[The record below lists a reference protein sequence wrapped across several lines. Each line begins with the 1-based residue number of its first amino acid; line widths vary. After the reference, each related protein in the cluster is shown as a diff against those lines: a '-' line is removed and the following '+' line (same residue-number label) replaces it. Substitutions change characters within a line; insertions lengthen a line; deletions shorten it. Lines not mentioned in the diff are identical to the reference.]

1 MVDLSGTKSIEHR
14 TNLKVIHP
22 KYLTAIL
29 VVCLT
34 LIVALPYNA
43 NEEVESFVNSLMGEN
58 NHVISLK
65 PSELDGFYVATLQDF
80 SVLYVSEDRRWII
93 QGDLIEVKRDP
104 ELSLIPHTDRHVGS
118 MRETQLNALTTKDV
132 IAFAPPFEAPKAVVH
147 VFTDTT
153 CGYCQKLHAEMADYH
168 GKGIEIRYLAFPR
181 AGIDSEP
188 YTSMVSAWCSNTP
201 HTALTQLKL
210 GAEIEPKTCEN
221 SVADQYRLGKLFGLR
236 GTPLLVLSN
245 GRTVGGYVNAEE
257 LEQILKGEGLL

>member
-1 MVDLSGTKSIEHR
+1 M
-14 TNLKVIHP
+14 TNTN
-22 KYLTAIL
+22 YLVAML
-29 VVCLT
+29 VACSMM
-34 LIVALPYNA
+34 IVALPLRA
-43 NEEVESFVNSLMGEN
+43 DDKVKSFVNSLMGEN
-58 NHVISLK
+58 NQVLSIE
-65 PSELDGFYVATLQDF
+65 PAELDGFYVATLQDY
-80 SVLYVSEDRRWII
+80 SVLYVSEDRRWILR
-93 QGDLIEVKRDP
+93 GDLIEVKTEP
-104 ELSLIPHTDRHVGS
+104 ELSLIAHTDRHIGS

-132 IAFAPPFEAPKAVVH
+132 IAFAPPFESPKAVVH

-188 YTSMVSAWCSNTP
+188 YSAMVSAWCSNTP

-210 GAEIEPKTCEN
+210 GGEIEPKTCEN

-245 GRTVGGYVNAEE
+245 GKTVGGYVNAEE
-257 LEQILKGEGLL
+257 LEQILKGEGLM

>member
-1 MVDLSGTKSIEHR
+1 MTQ
-14 TNLKVIHP
+14 T
-22 KYLTAIL
+22 KYLMAML
-29 VVCLT
+29 FACLT
-34 LIVALPYNA
+34 LVAVLPYEA
-43 NEEVESFVNSLMGEN
+43 NDEVESFVNSLMGEN
-58 NHVISLK
+58 NRVISLK
-65 PSELDGFYVATLQDF
+65 PAELEGFYVATMQDF
-80 SVLYVSEDRRWII
+80 SVLYVSADRRWIF
-93 QGDLIEVKRDP
+93 QGDLIEVKSEP
-104 ELSLIPHTDRHVGS
+104 ELSLIPHTDRHIGS
-118 MRETQLNALTTKDV
+118 MRETQLNALSTREV

-188 YTSMVSAWCSNTP
+188 YGAMVSAWCSDTP

-210 GAEIEPKTCEN
+210 GAEIEPKTCQN
-221 SVADQYRLGKLFGLR
+221 PVADQYRLGKLFGLR

-245 GRTVGGYVNAEE
+245 GKTVGGYVNAEE